1 MYTEGMIIMKF
12 NLSECIG
19 FITNTT
25 MKFVSEDF
33 NRRLEAKAS
42 TRIQWIALYFLNEE
56 NKPISQKELASL
68 MNIKDSSVA
77 RLVDRME
84 RDGLIKRVENPKDKR
99 VKFLELTNNGRNQI
113 EALLPEGKYFSDLLL
128 EGITNEELL
137 TFYKVLDKM
146 SINIKK

>member
-1 MYTEGMIIMKF
+1 MIIMKF

-33 NRRLEAKAS
+33 NRRLEAKGS

-56 NKPISQKELASL
+56 NKSISQKELASL

-99 VKFLELTNNGRNQI
+99 VKFLELTNNGRNKI

-137 TFYKVLDKM
+137 TFYKVLDKL